1 MYVNNNQS
9 NLNNNLEFTDLL
21 GIIGDTLQVINTVGA
36 KKQDEK
42 IEEILNILKKQ
53 QEMLTEIS
61 AKIEKRQK

>member
-42 IEEILNILKKQ
+42 IEKILNILKKQ
-53 QEMLTEIS
+53 QEMLLEIS

>member
-1 MYVNNNQS
+1 MYGNSQN

-42 IEEILNILKKQ
+42 IEEILNILKEQ
-53 QEMLTEIS
+53 QQLLTNILVKMEE
-61 AKIEKRQK
+61 AHR